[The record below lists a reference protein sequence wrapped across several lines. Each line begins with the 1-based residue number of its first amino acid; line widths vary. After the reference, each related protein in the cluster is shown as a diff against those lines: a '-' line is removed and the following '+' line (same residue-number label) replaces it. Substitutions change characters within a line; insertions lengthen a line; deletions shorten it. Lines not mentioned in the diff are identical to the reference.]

1 MACGLLWV
9 LGPMALAQSGG
20 AVGGQLLRGV
30 AAEAGD
36 TILRDLERR
45 GHEIALHFHED
56 AHLGRGSER
65 LDAATWAAV
74 MAEEI
79 EWIRRAGATGRIRY
93 WSGGNLYPGVLDA
106 ASRAGL
112 DVMSDHKNPRRQ
124 ETDERLLAVQP
135 WRPAGGPS
143 EDDLE
148 AFARHSQGG
157 EVVYLPDG
165 VFSRVD
171 HAGMR
176 RSQEKPFA
184 VLEAWLR
191 EVVAP
196 LVGERKVRWAT
207 FSEMADE
214 YCRWERANPGV
225 DPRAGGT
232 ATAVA
237 PTAGTA
243 PPAGQAGAMAD
254 GRPRI
259 TFAVNTHD
267 WRCIDESADT
277 VLRLIGV
284 FQKHG
289 ARGDFYLTAPVV
301 ERYAEE
307 ESGTRPEQPFE
318 FRDGLLVRPSDFS
331 VTRFETPGNPR
342 GVFWWNMV
350 GTPREKEFDPVESL
364 DGKASTRLR
373 VVTSE
378 DIVALAGQ
386 PAGASPPGRDEV
398 APMATDRPAAV
409 RRPPGP
415 RLVASGEGGAF
426 VRIPSEAARPGGI
439 AAMVYLPREGRYAE
453 GVPVVIHVHGGV
465 DAGGARGRAE
475 YAGQGF
481 AEIRFA
487 FPGGGRGDER
497 SGGNYD
503 FRGPG
508 CIRAV
513 ADVIRFAM
521 GKIAA
526 MDGRRI
532 GEVAGKLTI
541 LTNNVG
547 VVGSSHGGNA
557 AVMAM
562 ALHGSEF
569 PKLAW
574 YASME
579 SPFGEGA
586 ANVEL
591 GGRESGLNPAYDPRT
606 GAIDLARLAWS
617 EELAPMLRRGPA
629 EAVAQQARG
638 ALFFDM
644 DGDGRFREGMD
655 FPVRC
660 HFGDAGDGAK
670 AWYSPRLLDEVERRH
685 LLSGP
690 HPDHLPT
697 ASQSRVFWRYR
708 DAAPSIPDAVR
719 HCPRLAVIV
728 YANERDHVQA
738 DPAHTHIVTQVEGF
752 RKAGARFVRLNPDRQ
767 YVQRLAPPL
776 RQMTAFPDN
785 PAGQPWSRE
794 GIVAGLEPAAFPV
807 GLYMQAAV
815 GELADRTRADEW
827 SPDLRAVLVPD
838 APAPPGAARK

>member
-1 MACGLLWV
+1 MACGLVWV
-9 LGPMALAQSGG
+9 LGPVVSAQPGGG
-20 AVGGQLLRGV
+20 AEGQLSRG
-30 AAEAGD
+30 
-36 TILRDLERR
+36 
-45 GHEIALHFHED
+45 
-56 AHLGRGSER
+56 
-65 LDAATWAAV
+65 
-74 MAEEI
+74 
-79 EWIRRAGATGRIRY
+79 
-93 WSGGNLYPGVLDA
+93 
-106 ASRAGL
+106 
-112 DVMSDHKNPRRQ
+112 
-124 ETDERLLAVQP
+124 
-135 WRPAGGPS
+135 
-143 EDDLE
+143 
-148 AFARHSQGG
+148 
-157 EVVYLPDG
+157 
-165 VFSRVD
+165 
-171 HAGMR
+171 
-176 RSQEKPFA
+176 
-184 VLEAWLR
+184 
-191 EVVAP
+191 
-196 LVGERKVRWAT
+196 
-207 FSEMADE
+207 
-214 YCRWERANPGV
+214 
-225 DPRAGGT
+225 
-232 ATAVA
+232 
-237 PTAGTA
+237 
-243 PPAGQAGAMAD
+243 MAD
-254 GRPRI
+254 GRPYI
-259 TFAVNTHD
+259 TFAVNAHD

-277 VLRLIGV
+277 VLRLIGI
-284 FQKHG
+284 FQKCG
-289 ARGDFYLTAPVV
+289 TRGDFYLTAPVV

-307 ESGTRPEQPFE
+307 RPEVVRRLKDGGMTISYHVRAPHPLWRGFSGPLSGKEGSALEAALLDYELHGLDLRTGQLDRGRPGGYAYVAEVFGRKPVAVGSSDAAPSVKAASGRVYAALGARVGVFYHESGTRPEQPFE
-318 FRDGLLVRPSDFS
+318 FRDGLLVRSSDFS
-331 VTRFETPGNPR
+331 VTRFETPGDPR
-342 GVFWWNMV
+342 GIFWWNMV
-350 GTPREKEFDPVESL
+350 GTPREKEFDPVDSL
-364 DGKASTRLR
+364 DRQIAAWAGSRAPFITALIHENDFYREGGPGWNSIYFDGEGPRSRPRRAPFDLDASLGGAMRPEEVREAIFRKYEALVEYASTRLR
-373 VVTSE
+373 IVTSE
-378 DIVALAGQ
+378 DIAALAGQ
-386 PAGASPPGRDEV
+386 PTGASSPGRVEV

-426 VRIPSEAARPGGI
+426 VRIPSEAARPEGI

-465 DAGGARGRAE
+465 DAGGARGRSE
-475 YAGQGF
+475 YVGQGF

-526 MDGRRI
+526 TDGRRI
-532 GEVAGKLTI
+532 GEMAGPLTI

-569 PKLAW
+569 PELAW

-591 GGRESGLNPAYDPRT
+591 GGRESGLNPAYDPKT

-629 EAVAQQARG
+629 EAMAPQARG

-644 DGDGRFREGMD
+644 DGDGRFREGVD

-685 LLSGP
+685 ILSGP
-690 HPDHLPT
+690 RPDHLPT
-697 ASQSRVFWRYR
+697 ASQSRVFWGFR
-708 DAAPSIPDAVR
+708 DAAPSIPDAIR
-719 HCPRLAVIV
+719 QCPRLAVIV

-738 DPAHTHIVTQVEGF
+738 DPAHTHIITQVEGF

-767 YVQRLAPPL
+767 YVLRLAPPS
-776 RQMTAFPDN
+776 RQAIAFPDN
-785 PAGQPWSRE
+785 PAGKPWSRD

-815 GELADRTRADEW
+815 AELADRTRADEW
-827 SPDLRAVLVPD
+827 SPDLRAVLVPE